1 MTQDTKSQNPFCF
14 PICGYYCD
22 DGKSCSC
29 TDCKEFWDKV
39 PEDDDWYEWWNNMD
53 DGRSERKIK
62 ASYICRVWRV
72 EKGKGLYFMKYYSS
86 ILKRMAT
93 IEEIEIAITKLAKQ
107 LEEEEV

>member
-39 PEDDDWYEWWNNMD
+39 PEDDD
-53 DGRSERKIK
+53 
-62 ASYICRVWRV
+62 
-72 EKGKGLYFMKYYSS
+72 
-86 ILKRMAT
+86 
-93 IEEIEIAITKLAKQ
+93 
-107 LEEEEV
+107 